1 LGETSLSALG
11 VSGVVAESFSHSQ
24 ADITTLVPGEQETA
38 RLQKSTAEWPYL
50 TISDPGREITSGYES
65 IFGFRAPAIFVL
77 CPNQRIVDIAELDTL
92 GDEVSTWINEK
103 ITRCVFNAS
112 TTRITNIA
120 PVLMVPRALDAEDC
134 DWLVG
139 LWHKGHKVQGQ
150 VALGE
155 HAKSRDSINL
165 SFKKREDF
173 ILENETIKQ
182 KLIDR
187 LIPRILPEIEKVH
200 HFAPS
205 NLESFRIGCYKA
217 ESGGFFKVHRDNANP
232 SVKDRKFAIT
242 INLNPNEYE
251 GGDLVFPEYGQELYR
266 PDKGG
271 AIIFSCSLLHEV
283 FPVTKGNRFALLT
296 FLF

>member
-1 LGETSLSALG
+1 MGRVQPPRYLGIGDHAPIFGSNNTEGGRFELYTSVTGKPMILIFSGETSLSALG

-120 PVLMVPRALDAEDC
+120 PVLMVPR
-134 DWLVG
+134 
-139 LWHKGHKVQGQ
+139 
-150 VALGE
+150 
-155 HAKSRDSINL
+155 
-165 SFKKREDF
+165 
-173 ILENETIKQ
+173 
-182 KLIDR
+182 
-187 LIPRILPEIEKVH
+187 
-200 HFAPS
+200 
-205 NLESFRIGCYKA
+205 
-217 ESGGFFKVHRDNANP
+217 
-232 SVKDRKFAIT
+232 
-242 INLNPNEYE
+242 
-251 GGDLVFPEYGQELYR
+251 
-266 PDKGG
+266 
-271 AIIFSCSLLHEV
+271 
-283 FPVTKGNRFALLT
+283 
-296 FLF
+296 